1 MSAGKKRRDWH
12 RYNEALVRRGE
23 LNLDSSVLEEW
34 KRELKKANKGKV
46 GEPYHYP
53 ESYIRLLAFVRLLF
67 HQPYRQTEG
76 FVHFLSRFVEGL
88 QAPDYSTIDR
98 RTNRLQIDLSESLI
112 RSNDPVSI
120 AVDAS
125 GVKVHN
131 TGDWIRH
138 VWKVKK
144 GYLKIHFAVD
154 VRTGQ
159 VVSMDVSSEKVGDGR
174 RLKRLVKRAEESVRV
189 SRILADGAY
198 DSKANF
204 NFLAQEGIRPV
215 IRVRRGSA
223 PRSRGSMA
231 RKLAVVE
238 QQTFRPKA
246 WSRIHRFGYR
256 WRVEGAFSVIKRV
269 FGEYVSAKKFVN
281 MAREM
286 AMKASIY
293 NGFIKAMV

>member
-223 PRSRGSMA
+223 PRSRGSMT

-286 AMKASIY
+286 AMKAFIY

>member
-1 MSAGKKRRDWH
+1 MSDERDWH
-12 RYNEALVRRGE
+12 SYNEALVRRGE

-34 KRELKKANKGKV
+34 KRELRKANDGKV

-88 QAPDYSTIDR
+88 QVPDYSTIDR
-98 RTNRLQIDLSESLI
+98 RTNRLQISLDESLI
-112 RSNDPVSI
+112 RSNNPVSI
-120 AVDAS
+120 AVDSS

-131 TGDWIRH
+131 AGDWIRH

-154 VRTGQ
+154 IRTGQ
-159 VVSMDVSSEKVGDGR
+159 VVSMEVSSEKVGDGK
-174 RLKRLVKRAEESVRV
+174 RLRRLVKKAEENVRV
-189 SRILADGAY
+189 GRVLGDGAY

-204 NFLAQEGIRPV
+204 NFLAREGIKPV
-215 IRVRRGSA
+215 IRVRKNSS
-223 PRSRGSMA
+223 PRCRRSYA
-231 RKLAVVE
+231 RKLAVIE
-238 QQTFRPKA
+238 QQTFKPKA
-246 WSRIHRFGYR
+246 WSNIHRFGYR
-256 WRVEGAFSVIKRV
+256 WKVEGAFSVIKRV
-269 FGEYVSAKKFVN
+269 FGEYVSATKFVN

>member
-1 MSAGKKRRDWH
+1 MSDKRDWH
-12 RYNEALVRRGE
+12 SYNEALVRRGE
-23 LNLDSSVLEEW
+23 LDLDSSVLEEW
-34 KRELKKANKGKV
+34 KRELKKANDGKV

-76 FVHFLSRFVEGL
+76 FVRFLSKFVEGL
-88 QAPDYSTIDR
+88 QVPDYSTIDR
-98 RTNRLQIDLSESLI
+98 RTNRLQISLDESLI
-112 RSNDPVSI
+112 KSNEPVSI
-120 AVDAS
+120 AVDSS

-131 TGDWIRH
+131 AGDWIRK

-154 VRTGQ
+154 IRTGQ
-159 VVSMDVSSEKVGDGR
+159 VVSMDVSSEKVGDGK
-174 RLKRLVKRAEESVRV
+174 RLKRLVKRAEEKVRV
-189 SRILADGAY
+189 KRVLGDKAY

-204 NFLAQEGIRPV
+204 NFLAGKHIKPV
-215 IRVRRGSA
+215 IRIRKGSV
-223 PRSRGSMA
+223 PKSRGSWA

-238 QQTFRPKA
+238 QQAFKPRS

-269 FGEYVSAKKFVN
+269 FGEYVSATKFVN

-293 NGFIKAMV
+293 NGFIKAMA